1 MELFYCGTIRYGER
15 VNCSQSVTP
24 TTLIIPLEP
33 GGGIPILRSRPY
45 WGCAAGQGAFF
56 SFQLWHFFY
65 LLVLAPVFGMFFADI
80 SGHYHPNST
89 NIFQSHSR

>member
-15 VNCSQSVTP
+15 VNCSQPVTP

-56 SFQLWHFFY
+56 
-65 LLVLAPVFGMFFADI
+65 
-80 SGHYHPNST
+80 
-89 NIFQSHSR
+89 